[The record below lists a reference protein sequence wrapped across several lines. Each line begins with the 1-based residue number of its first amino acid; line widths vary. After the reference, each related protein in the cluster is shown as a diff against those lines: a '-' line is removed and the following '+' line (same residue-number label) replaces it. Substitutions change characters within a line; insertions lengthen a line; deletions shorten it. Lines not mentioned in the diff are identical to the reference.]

1 MTTSAQGNNI
11 EVPAIPAG
19 FADALCI
26 YSENTLT
33 HWLKE
38 NNAPAEVLDLV
49 NAMSFYSLY
58 IGYAKTG
65 EVKAGD
71 NAQAEELIA
80 PTLRALTVLGAE
92 WETPSGAVP
101 NPNPPLVW
109 RPAEDE
115 SGRCDAK
122 PTARRVSKGQ

>member
-1 MTTSAQGNNI
+1 MITPPQGNNN
-11 EVPAIPAG
+11 EAPAIPAE
-19 FADALCI
+19 FADTLCI

-49 NAMSFYSLY
+49 NAMGFYSLY
-58 IGYAKTG
+58 VGYAKTG
-65 EVKAGD
+65 KVDAGS
-71 NAQAEELIA
+71 NSQAEELLA

-92 WETPSGAVP
+92 WETPSGTVP

-109 RPAEDE
+109 RPAKDE
-115 SGRCDAK
+115 SGQGDAK
-122 PTARRVSKGQ
+122 PAARRVAKGQ